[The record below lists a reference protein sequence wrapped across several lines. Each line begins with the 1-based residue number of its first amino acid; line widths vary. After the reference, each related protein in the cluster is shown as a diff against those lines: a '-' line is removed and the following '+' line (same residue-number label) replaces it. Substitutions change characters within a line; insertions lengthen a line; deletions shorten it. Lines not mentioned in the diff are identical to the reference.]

1 MILAKRVALEK
12 DFYKNQLLKMG
23 YFKTPDGKQLYEL
36 TLSELE
42 QIYENVKIQ
51 SGKGDGGNGQ

>member
-1 MILAKRVALEK
+1 MKSDTYRFNRAAELRK
-12 DFYKNQLLKMG
+12 DYVKNQLLNLG

-42 QIYENVKIQ
+42 QIYENEK
-51 SGKGDGGNGQ
+51 GK